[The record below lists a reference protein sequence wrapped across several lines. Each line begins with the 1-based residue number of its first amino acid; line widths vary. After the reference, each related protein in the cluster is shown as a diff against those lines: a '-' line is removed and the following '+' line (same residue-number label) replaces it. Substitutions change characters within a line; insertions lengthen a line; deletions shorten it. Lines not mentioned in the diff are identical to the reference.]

1 MADHTLLN
9 LTDSL
14 IGEFCEPSCFG
25 TFSSNFNSNNIVW
38 LSNLLILL
46 KNLNFHIAS
55 YLRFCYWFAVPFS

>member
-14 IGEFCEPSCFG
+14 MGEFCEPSCFG
-25 TFSSNFNSNNIVW
+25 TFSINFNSNNIVW
-38 LSNLLILL
+38 LSNLLTLL

-55 YLRFCYWFAVPFS
+55 